1 MCAVCLFCCC
11 FPGFRLRVCVFRAG
25 LCYYIL
31 RVCVAAVFVVLLV
44 LPSCFSM
51 SRLLLSGVVVDAGL
65 CRCCAV
71 VSAFPCSLWCFLCV
85 FVSLFAVIVV
95 NSDNGFVLL
104 LAPRVYALSDR
115 LCAGVC
121 ARAFCFCLAV
131 AVSLISVRPLCFAA
145 RACLVCV
152 HVFVRGC
159 CRLQSVPVF
168 VFVVLVLPLSLCVVV
183 VCARCF
189 CCCRC

>member
-1 MCAVCLFCCC
+1 MIVFVLVCVIISFVCALLLFLFCCWC
-11 FPGFRLRVCVFRAG
+11 YRPVFPCRVCCCRV
-25 LCYYIL
+25 LL
-31 RVCVAAVFVVLLV
+31 LMLVCVVAVLLC
-44 LPSCFSM
+44 LPSHA
-51 SRLLLSGVVVDAGL
+51 LL
-65 CRCCAV
+65 R
-71 VSAFPCSLWCFLCV
+71 CFLCV

-95 NSDNGFVLL
+95 NADNGFVLL

-159 CRLQSVPVF
+159 CRLQYVPAF
-168 VFVVLVLPLSLCVVV
+168 VFVALVLSLSVCVVV